1 MKLSRRDALGV
12 AIATS
17 VLVRSHDPAGAA
29 TSDGAVPPPSQPS
42 MHCNVIVVPDM
53 VQLDITG
60 PFEVLARTPG
70 WTVDLV
76 AATMDPVR
84 TDRGLRLL
92 PTATRET
99 PRKSDIIVVPGGT
112 GGV

>member
-1 MKLSRRDALGV
+1 MKMKLTRRDALGL
-12 AIATS
+12 AITTS
-17 VLVRSHDPAGAA
+17 TLIRSSNFVQAADGAA
-29 TSDGAVPPPSQPS
+29 ARTSSRQP
-42 MHCNVIVVPDM
+42 MHCNIVTVPDM

-76 AATMDPVR
+76 AATIDPVR

-92 PTATRET
+92 PNATRANAK
-99 PRKSDIIVVPGGT
+99 KSD
-112 GGV
+112 